1 MKQLDLMIIGGVA
14 VLALFLEAGA
24 AAHAPSASVDQLAL
38 YEAVQMHQYMTV
50 TDPTIICSAWFEAGR
65 TPHGSIARQDAY
77 CRQASPWKHQTFGTR
92 EKEALSLWIS

>member
-50 TDPTIICSAWFEAGR
+50 TDPRPSSAPHGLKQAGR
-65 TPHGSIARQDAY
+65 RMARSHGKTRTAGKRHHGNI
-77 CRQASPWKHQTFGTR
+77 KHSAHA
-92 EKEALSLWIS
+92 KKKH